1 MDRVLER
8 LVGVQQNQL
17 QLLAAACLSLAAKS
31 RVEEE
36 EGRTVLSLAAK
47 SRVEEEDRAVLSL
60 RTLVLY
66 ADNSFCLA
74 ELKV

>member
-36 EGRTVLSLAAK
+36 EDRTVLSLQ
-47 SRVEEEDRAVLSL
+47 
-60 RTLVLY
+60 TLVLY

>member
-1 MDRVLER
+1 MCVCVHYMDRVLER

-36 EGRTVLSLAAK
+36 E
-47 SRVEEEDRAVLSL
+47 DRAVLSL
-60 RTLVLY
+60 QTLVLY

>member
-36 EGRTVLSLAAK
+36 E
-47 SRVEEEDRAVLSL
+47 EDRAVLSL

>member
-17 QLLAAACLSLAAKS
+17 QLLAAAC
-31 RVEEE
+31 
-36 EGRTVLSLAAK
+36 LSLAAK

-74 ELKV
+74 ELKVW

>member
-36 EGRTVLSLAAK
+36 E
-47 SRVEEEDRAVLSL
+47 DRAVLSL

-74 ELKV
+74 ELKVK

>member
-36 EGRTVLSLAAK
+36 E
-47 SRVEEEDRAVLSL
+47 DRAVLSL

-74 ELKV
+74 ELKVCKSYYFLVL

>member
-31 RVEEE
+31 RVE
-36 EGRTVLSLAAK
+36 A
-47 SRVEEEDRAVLSL
+47 EEDRDVLSL